1 MIDHTGIGVTDVARA
16 AVFYR
21 AVRPCVSLKLS
32 PVMLTMS
39 EWWRMPSSIA
49 TLSTPSPAKALSCR
63 SLTNFDSSTR
73 SETYKAVE
81 EPIIQQPV
89 RSSSIARSRIASI
102 GSCSGG
108 VRRCA
113 AIGHL

>member
-39 EWWRMPSSIA
+39 EWWRMRSSIA

-63 SLTNFDSSTR
+63 SLTNLILLPDRKHTR
-73 SETYKAVE
+73 RLKNRLFNSL
-81 EPIIQQPV
+81 
-89 RSSSIARSRIASI
+89 
-102 GSCSGG
+102 SGL
-108 VRRCA
+108 RR
-113 AIGHL
+113 